1 MDIRKLKLRIIERIS
16 KYKYAC
22 IVLIVGIMLMLIP
35 GKDDGTQLIIEEKT
49 VTASADENIQQQ
61 LEEILS
67 KIHNAGRVK
76 VMLTISQDER
86 TIYQTDS
93 HYSQSEGQTDSRT
106 QTVIVTDNQRTEN
119 GLVCQRFPPVYMG
132 AIIVAEG
139 GDLAPVKL
147 AIVDAVSDATGLGAD
162 KITVLKMD

>member
-1 MDIRKLKLRIIERIS
+1 MDIQKLKLRIIESIS

-22 IVLIVGIMLMLIP
+22 IVLLVGIILMIIP
-35 GKDDGTQLIIEEKT
+35 GKEDRTQLVAEEKITT
-49 VTASADENIQQQ
+49 VSAEEKIQQQ

-67 KIHNAGRVK
+67 RIHNAGKVK
-76 VMLTISQDER
+76 VMLTVLQEER

-93 HYSQSEGQTDSRT
+93 TYTQSEDQTDSRT
-106 QTVIVTDNQRTEN
+106 QTVIVTDNQRAES
-119 GLVCQRFPPVYMG
+119 GLVCQRFPPIYKG

-139 GDLAPVKL
+139 GDLASVKL

-162 KITVLKMD
+162 KISVLKME